1 MKKILITLL
10 ILTLGTLSA
19 YSTTLP
25 VKLTSYIRNQVPNV
39 EIRFDGLVMY
49 PDKTTYLP
57 LIPAIENPVQD
68 VEIVYS
74 YPAKSNLKNKGE
86 ILVFNNNYVLLKVI
100 QTKNGSTISKDTN
113 YPITVK
119 AGMLPQ
125 DLLVPSGFYIPE
137 SLEGILGDLKIPVGT
152 QNDTIVNKNDDTT
165 HDESTDFLDR
175 KNPIT
180 IPKIAALKN
189 KLYFISNYDSNFI
202 RVINSDNTQPLYSLK
217 LDSIPKSIIPARNN
231 KYLMITTGGKTYVDV
246 IDVQREEIAKQ
257 IDIWTEPSEVV
268 VDDKNSMAYVGA
280 KDEEAIFT
288 IDTKTMEL
296 QKKIIVTGC
305 PINMSVSEDG
315 RNLVY
320 QDKNS
325 GQLYVAYTQDK
336 FKIKPLA
343 LISNISKV
351 IATNDAVYVISRTK
365 NQLEVIAYPPR
376 ESEGD
381 IFVSAVSF
389 KTVFDVQKKYLPRP
403 VYNMIM
409 AQKPITEKPVDM
421 LYYKDKLFILGA
433 KKNQLDIYDTK
444 TNEIIKTIDLPIG
457 GFSKKLTQVDKT
469 NYVIISNAREEKYL
483 IFDLDTLSTVQQ
495 VPLNTRINNLV
506 IMEKVTSGKESL

>member
-10 ILTLGTLSA
+10 LLIFGALNA
-19 YSTTLP
+19 FSTTLP
-25 VKLTSYIRNQVPNV
+25 VKLTRYIREQIPNV

-57 LIPAIENPVQD
+57 LIPAIENPVEDIQ
-68 VEIVYS
+68 VVYS
-74 YPAKSNLKNKGE
+74 YPAKSDLKKKAE
-86 ILVFNNNYVLLKVI
+86 ILVFNNNYVLLKLI
-100 QTKNGSTISKDTN
+100 PTQNGLTISKDTN

-125 DLLVPSGFYIPE
+125 DMLVPSGLYIPE

-152 QNDTIVNKNDDTT
+152 QNNAVIKKNDVTV
-165 HDESTDFLDR
+165 HDESIDFLDR

-189 KLYFISNYDSNFI
+189 KLYFISNYDSNFL

-217 LDSIPKSIIPARNN
+217 LESIPRSIIPARNN

-257 IDIWTEPSEVV
+257 IELWTEPSEIA
-268 VDDKNSMAYVGA
+268 VDDKNSAAYIGA
-280 KDEEAIFT
+280 KDEEAIYT

-325 GQLYVAYTQDK
+325 GQLYVAYTQEK

-343 LISNISKV
+343 SISNISKV
-351 IATNDAVYVISRTK
+351 VATNNAVYAISRTK
-365 NQLEVIAYPPR
+365 NRLEVIAYPPR
-376 ESEGD
+376 EAEGE
-381 IFVSAVSF
+381 IFVSPVSF
-389 KTVFDVQKKYLPRP
+389 TTAFDVQKKHLPRP

-409 AQKPITEKPVDM
+409 AQKEITEKPVDM

-433 KKNQLDIYDTK
+433 KKNQLDVYDTK
-444 TNEIIKTIDLPIG
+444 TNDIIKTIDLPIS